1 MKEALIPALQRYFP
15 ESKLSEVTE
24 PKQATPSEPVARSVK
39 RPVQFNS
46 IFAGGSL
53 IVILLGLL
61 WAWPNVFYLS
71 TGVLSS
77 TRTPMPTFTSLSTVP
92 MIAEDWNR
100 TGVAKFNKEDYQ
112 GALVDYTK
120 AIELDPNFVIAY
132 YNRGRAYYDLVSYDL
147 AIADY
152 FKAIALDPNFAPA
165 YHSRGFAYQQKGDKQ
180 IAIEDL
186 KKAAELYQQ
195 QGKTVEQQ
203 EVLEQIKQLQQ

>member
-1 MKEALIPALQRYFP
+1 
-15 ESKLSEVTE
+15 
-24 PKQATPSEPVARSVK
+24 
-39 RPVQFNS
+39 
-46 IFAGGSL
+46 
-53 IVILLGLL
+53 
-61 WAWPNVFYLS
+61 
-71 TGVLSS
+71 
-77 TRTPMPTFTSLSTVP
+77 MPTFTSLSTVP